1 MKVTRE
7 KVEDAQAYL
16 SIELEPAE
24 VEASLEKSYHRLVK
38 RTRIPGFRKGKAPR
52 AILERYIGRAGLLD
66 EALNEL
72 VPETYQKAIKEQSIE
87 AIAQPHIEITQTDP
101 VVFKATVPLRPTV
114 KLGDYQQIQVAPPPA
129 ELTKDKVNSVME
141 QMRHQQATWE
151 PAERPV
157 QFTDLVVLD
166 VESNVDGEP
175 FINQKGVQYQVAP
188 DVSAPVPGFA
198 EQLPGMKI
206 GGEKAFKLQL
216 PSDYSRTELAGK
228 EASFKVT
235 VSEIKQEKLPPLDDE
250 LAKAVDP
257 DCPTLGALRKKVSTE
272 LKARAEEKA
281 RADFEEQVIQAVV
294 DGAEVGFPPV
304 LVEMEV
310 ARLLRESSQ
319 RLQMAGQGLEEYLN
333 RINKTEAELREELRP
348 TATKRVKVSLV
359 LDKFAEAEKIAVGV
373 AEIDAEVAD
382 MLKSAAGDK
391 QDELR
396 EFMNTPQA
404 RQSIEQSL
412 ITRKTIE
419 RLMVIAKGA
428 TEAAKAPVDKG
439 EVKQ

>member
-114 KLGDYQQIQVAPPPA
+114 KLGDYQQIQVTPPSA
-129 ELTKDKVNSVME
+129 KLAKDKVSAVME
-141 QMRHQQATWE
+141 QLRHQQATWE

-175 FINQKGVQYQVAP
+175 FINQKGVQYQVEP
-188 DVSAPVPGFA
+188 DVSVPVPGFA

-206 GGEKAFKLQL
+206 GGEKAFQLQL
-216 PSDYSRTELAGK
+216 PSDYSRAELAGK

-257 DCPTLGALRKKVSTE
+257 DCSTLGALREKVSTE

-310 ARLLRESSQ
+310 ARLFRESSQ

-333 RINKTEAELREELRP
+333 RINKTEVELREELRP
-348 TATKRVKVSLV
+348 LATKRVKVSLV
-359 LDKFAEAEKIAVGV
+359 LDKFAEAEKIVVGA

-428 TEAAKAPVDKG
+428 TEAAKASVDKG